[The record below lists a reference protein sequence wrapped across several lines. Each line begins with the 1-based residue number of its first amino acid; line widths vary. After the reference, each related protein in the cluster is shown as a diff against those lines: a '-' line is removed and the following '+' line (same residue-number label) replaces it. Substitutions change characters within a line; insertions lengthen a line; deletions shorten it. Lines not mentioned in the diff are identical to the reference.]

1 VAPLTREFTETVK
14 ARAVVDENFRLS
26 LLEEAIELLISGDL
40 ETGKVLL
47 RDYIN
52 ATIGFK
58 QLGVITNKSSKSL
71 MRMLSPDGNPRADNM
86 FSVIASL
93 QKQEGARLSVRA
105 KR

>member
-1 VAPLTREFTETVK
+1 MPLTREFNQTVK
-14 ARAVVDENFRLS
+14 ARAEVDVKFRVA
-26 LLEEAIELLISGDL
+26 LLEEAIELLIAGDV

-58 QLGVITNKSSKSL
+58 RLGVITRKSSKSL

-86 FSVIASL
+86 FCVIASL
-93 QKQEGARLSVRA
+93 QKQEGTRLSVRA
-105 KR
+105 QAS

>member
-1 VAPLTREFTETVK
+1 MPLTREFTETVK
-14 ARAVVDENFRLS
+14 ARAAADEKFRLS
-26 LLEEAIELLISGDL
+26 LLEEAIELLICGDL
-40 ETGKVLL
+40 DTGKVLL

-58 QLGVITNKSSKSL
+58 QLGVITKKSSKSL

-93 QKQEGARLSVRA
+93 QKQEGTRLSVRA
-105 KR
+105 RR